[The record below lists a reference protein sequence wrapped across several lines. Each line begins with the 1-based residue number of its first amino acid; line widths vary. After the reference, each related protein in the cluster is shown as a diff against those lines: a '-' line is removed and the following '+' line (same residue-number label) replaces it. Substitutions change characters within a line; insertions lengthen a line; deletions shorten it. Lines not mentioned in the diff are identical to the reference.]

1 MRYIT
6 LLAILAQASLAVAAR
21 VPSVNSGLPSG
32 YLDRGVFYYDAS
44 LQAAAVDQMSH
55 YDAIA
60 DPNEKS
66 ALMTALAEA
75 GDADPRALTSLTGFL
90 AAYPESTARYRVI
103 NIIGDCYMDRGE
115 WTTALSWYQRVPVRA
130 LDDDTDA
137 RRRLNMAI
145 ALMRTDRLDSADDV
159 LAGLAAT
166 SQGANALFY
175 RGYIAYSRGDYSQA
189 RALLESVTDNRMPAA
204 LAPYYLCQI
213 YYMQGDYT
221 RAYRSARR
229 LADDSD
235 LAAAYRTEACRIA
248 GEALYNNGDT
258 DRAIEY
264 LNRYVAAAE
273 GDPLPSALYI
283 LGMSQYRSGDYR
295 AAIESLRAPSTLDD
309 AMGQSALLTIGQCY
323 MYLGDVN
330 AAIIALNRA
339 VELNIDE
346 RVTEEA
352 YYNYCVARC
361 DGGRMPFGSSVPV
374 FEAFL
379 SRYPRSRYAA
389 RVSEYLA
396 YGYMNDDNYDA
407 ALASID
413 KIRDPSPAVLEA
425 KQQVLYMLGSRETAA
440 GRYDTAIGY
449 LNRARAVSKG
459 DAAVSAECELLLGD
473 CYYHKGEYE
482 RAADCYS
489 GYLSRASSQ
498 APNGAIAIYNLGYAQ
513 FALHRYDSSL
523 KSFNRLLG
531 RTDVTAAMQADAH
544 SRIGDCL
551 YASRRLDDALSHYD
565 KAVRIDP
572 ATADY
577 PMYQLAVIKGWQGN
591 REGLV
596 DGLNAMIARYPTS
609 PLVPKAL
616 LDIAE
621 SYTQQGNVDD
631 AIAVYRR
638 VERDFGGTG
647 HGRQALLLMG
657 SLQSSNGRPG
667 DAYDTYSRL
676 IKNNSPST
684 EATLAARYMQALA
697 AEQGRLDE
705 YVAFMSSVP
714 NSPAIDPSEID
725 RATFTAART
734 PDGWEKYLSRY
745 PSGEFAPQ
753 ALLLLAQHYAA
764 NGDSPRALEYAS
776 RLVADYP
783 DGEYVADGLV
793 VKGDAEMAA
802 GDIPAALDSYSRLEA
817 RASTQNQLN
826 HSRMGMLRASRD
838 LGRYDDVIIIADK
851 LLSSSSLGGGQQN
864 EVSFTKAVALSN
876 IDRGDEAVEIWRAL
890 SVNPADLVGAKSLF
904 YMARHY
910 YDTGDK
916 TRAWQAVNTLVDSNT
931 PHSYWLARG
940 YILMSDLYRDRGDTF
955 EADEYLKSLRANYPG
970 NEPDIFSMI
979 DTRLKNENDD

>member
-1 MRYIT
+1 MKYIT
-6 LLAILAQASLAVAAR
+6 LLAILAQASLAAVAD

-44 LQAAAVDQMSH
+44 LSAAAVDQLSH
-55 YDAIA
+55 FDDIT
-60 DPNEKS
+60 DPNEQS
-66 ALMTALAEA
+66 TLMAALAEA
-75 GDADPRALTSLTGFL
+75 RDADPRALASLTGFL
-90 AAYPESTARYRVI
+90 ASYPQSTVRYRVI
-103 NIIGDCYMDRGE
+103 NVIGNCYMDRSE
-115 WTTALSWYQRVPVRA
+115 WVTALSWYVRVPGSA
-130 LDDDTDA
+130 LDDNTDA
-137 RRRLNMAI
+137 SRHLNMAI
-145 ALMRTDRLDSADDV
+145 ALIRLDRLERADSI
-159 LAGLAAT
+159 LSTLAAT

-189 RALLESVTDNRMPAA
+189 RSLLDAVTDTHMPAA

-221 RAYRSARR
+221 RAYRGARR
-229 LADDSD
+229 IADDRD
-235 LAAAYRTEACRIA
+235 MPVEYRTEACRIA

-264 LNRYVAAAE
+264 LRRYIATTPGE
-273 GDPLPSALYI
+273 PLPSALYI
-283 LGMSQYRSGDYR
+283 LGMSYYRSGDYR
-295 AAIESLRAPSTLDD
+295 DAIESLRSPSTLDD
-309 AMGQSALLTIGQCY
+309 AMGQSALLTIGQSY
-323 MYLGDVN
+323 MYLGDVS

-379 SRYPRSRYAA
+379 KRYPRSRYAA
-389 RVSEYLA
+389 NVSEYLA

-407 ALASID
+407 ALVSIN
-413 KIRDPSPAVLEA
+413 KIPHPSQAVTEA
-425 KQQVLYMLGSRETAA
+425 KQQVLYILGSRETAA
-440 GRYDTAIGY
+440 GHYDRAIDY
-449 LNRARAVSKG
+449 LNQARAISGG
-459 DAAVSAECELLLGD
+459 DSSVSAECELLLGD
-473 CYYHKGEYE
+473 CYYHKNDYE
-482 RAADCYS
+482 HAAACYS

-498 APNGAIAIYNLGYAQ
+498 APNASVAIYNLGYAR
-513 FALHRYDSSL
+513 FALHQYDNSL
-523 KSFNRLLG
+523 KSFNQLLG
-531 RTDVTAAMQADAH
+531 RNDVPAAMQADAH

-577 PMYQLAVIKGWQGN
+577 PLYQLAVIKGWQGN
-591 REGLV
+591 RSGLV

-621 SYTQQGNVDD
+621 SYTQQGRVDD

-638 VERDFGGTG
+638 VERDFSGTG

-657 SLQSSNGRPG
+657 SLQSSNDRPA

-676 IKNNSPST
+676 IKRNSPSA
-684 EATLAARYMQALA
+684 EATLAVRYMQALA

-705 YVAFMSSVP
+705 FVAFMNSVP
-714 NSPAIDPSEID
+714 NAPAIDPSEID
-725 RATFTAART
+725 RATFTAAHT

-745 PSGEFAPQ
+745 PAGEYAPQ
-753 ALLLLAQHYAA
+753 ALLLLAQHYASTG
-764 NGDSPRALEYAS
+764 NSPRALEYAS
-776 RLVADYP
+776 RLVTDYP
-783 DGEYVADGLV
+783 DGEYVADALV
-793 VKGDAEMAA
+793 VKGDAEMEA

-838 LGRYDDVIIIADK
+838 LGSYDDVVRLADM
-851 LLSSSSLGGGQQN
+851 LLSSSSLGGGQQS

-876 IDRGDEAVEIWRAL
+876 IDRGDEAVEIWRSL
-890 SVNPADLVGAKSLF
+890 SDNPADLVGAKSLF

-910 YDTGDK
+910 YETGDK

-979 DTRLKNENDD
+979 DTRLNKE